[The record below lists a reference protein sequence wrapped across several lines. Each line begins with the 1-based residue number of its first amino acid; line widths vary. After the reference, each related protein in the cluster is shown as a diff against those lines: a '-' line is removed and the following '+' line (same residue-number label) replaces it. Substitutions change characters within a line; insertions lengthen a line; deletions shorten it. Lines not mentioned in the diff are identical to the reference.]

1 MTNQD
6 QDLEAMSCDELLR
19 ELASLATDSDHV
31 NAEVGTPEQAAP
43 EQEPQVAS
51 LVNQR
56 VRMDRISELIKAKNC
71 TSG

>member
-6 QDLEAMSCDELLR
+6 QDLESMSCDELLR

-31 NAEVGTPEQAAP
+31 NAKIATPEQVAL
-43 EQEPQVAS
+43 EQEPQGAGP
-51 LVNQR
+51 VNQR
-56 VRMDRISELIKAKNC
+56 ARMERISELIKAKNC